1 MWKFWNNPIKVHCWG
16 GFGSQLYALSVAI
29 DLKSQFA
36 KREIKIIFHTGGIT
50 HRKPEIGDLI
60 GTFSYEII
68 NDFKNLNELPSSK
81 TKIRS
86 LLRIF
91 FSLIAVFTGFIS
103 RSNSD
108 AEFKK
113 IKPWVQTL
121 RGHYSYRFQSKHTI
135 KEIFTSQQIQLK
147 DNIDVIG
154 VQFRL
159 GDLTALENKP
169 PIDANR
175 IATLINQI
183 NGPSFSVNVYS
194 DSPSKAISRL
204 SSSGI
209 HGIPTDRNSL
219 ETVLDLFQAQ
229 YFIGTS
235 SKISFW
241 IIILRSFFGSPDN
254 SYMPISNMEQLKFNI
269 GEDKVA
275 SIAFY

>member
-29 DLKSQFA
+29 DLKSRFI

-50 HRKPEIGDLI
+50 HRKPEILSLI

-68 NDFKNLNELPSSK
+68 NDFRNLNVKPSSK
-81 TKIRS
+81 AKIRS
-86 LLRIF
+86 SVRIF
-91 FSLIAVFTGFIS
+91 LFLIAVFTGFIS

-113 IKPWVQTL
+113 IKPWVKTL
-121 RGHYSYRFQSKHTI
+121 RGHYSYRFQSNYTI
-135 KEIFTSQQIQLK
+135 NEIFTDHQIQLK
-147 DNIDVIG
+147 ENLDVVG

-159 GDLTALENKP
+159 GDLTGLENKP

-183 NGPSFSVNVYS
+183 NEPNFSVRVYS
-194 DSPSKAISRL
+194 DTSSEAISRL
-204 SSSGI
+204 SSCGI

-219 ETVLDLFQAQ
+219 ETILDLFQAQ

-241 IIILRSFFGSPDN
+241 IIILRSYFGNQNN
-254 SYMPISNMEQLKFNI
+254 SYMPISNMEQLKLNI

-275 SIAFY
+275 SVGFY